1 MARRL
6 AQSHAVGAL
15 VVLLCVVLA
24 GCSSYRRIPPPDP
37 GAELGAGHMVRVTLD
52 TGERVTLRDL
62 RVAADS
68 VRGVELDGDPAA
80 YATERVVRFET
91 SRFDPAKSVL
101 IPAGI
106 ALVIYLASRALWHWV
121 IVP

>member
-6 AQSHAVGAL
+6 AQSHALRAL
-15 VVLLCVVLA
+15 PVLLCVVLA

-37 GAELGAGHMVRVTLD
+37 GAELGAGNMVRVTLD
-52 TGERVTLRDL
+52 TGERVALRDL

-80 YATERVVRFET
+80 YATERVVRYET
-91 SRFDPAKSVL
+91 SRFDPTKSVL

-106 ALVIYLASRALWHWV
+106 ALAIYLAAVALGHWV
-121 IVP
+121 VVP